1 MWPWASSTVWWNSTP
16 LCSHWEWGSLARLT
30 HLSAPAIHRHHNS
43 PTAAAR
49 NWGNAFPQFL
59 SYSSTWD
66 LPFHNSS
73 PTVAVGNCLSTIPLL
88 QQQLGSGEMPFQL
101 FLCRGVIYSG
111 YPRGNPGYLLLLIP
125 GEQTPGREGFL
136 TLQETSPP
144 PRANPTR
151 EEQHSPQELSIS
163 AERGE
168 GTAHLHRAP
177 SLPQSRRTPFRAGW
191 PEQWFQS
198 PSITNPPPLTVKR
211 QDSGY

>member
-1 MWPWASSTVWWNSTP
+1 MSLGWELGCGHGPAALCDGTALPCVPTGNGAPWPGWPICLLQQSTDTTTLLQQQP
-16 LCSHWEWGSLARLT
+16 GTGEM
-30 HLSAPAIHRHHNS
+30 
-43 PTAAAR
+43 
-49 NWGNAFPQFL
+49 
-59 SYSSTWD
+59 
-66 LPFHNSS
+66 PFHNSS
-73 PTVAVGNCLSTIPLL
+73 LTAAVGNCLSTIPLL

-125 GEQTPGREGFL
+125 GEQTPGWEGFL

-198 PSITNPPPLTVKR
+198 PSITNPPPLTVTR